1 MPEKCYPC
9 TCANLLPMYPDYT
22 LAAAQQSL
30 AADGAIAFSSSNLF
44 TLAWMLIV
52 RRSLKASVRR

>member
-1 MPEKCYPC
+1 V
-9 TCANLLPMYPDYT
+9 
-22 LAAAQQSL
+22 AAHGSVGRVVT
-30 AADGAIAFSSSNLF
+30 AAIVRMSSASNKALQTDGAIASNLF